1 MRLEQHSPCND
12 SDDEK
17 AAQDARDDH
26 LRAALIPLGRRSMP
40 KPGLREFSRLG
51 QGGPRFGCGLILGD
65 RLLRTWVFSQFIPS
79 LSLSF
84 SFGPM
89 PFVLRN
95 SVEAIDK

>member
-1 MRLEQHSPCND
+1 MRLQQDAPCND

-17 AAQDARDDH
+17 ATQDARDDH
-26 LRAALIPLGRRSMP
+26 LRAALTPLGRRSMP

-51 QGGPRFGCGLILGD
+51 QGGPRFGSGLILAD
-65 RLLRTWVFSQFIPS
+65 QLLRTWVFSQFFPS
-79 LSLSF
+79 FSLSF

-95 SVEAIDK
+95 QVEAMDK